1 MLYQLFRTE
10 KYTMF
15 ELEKEMST
23 LKQQKSLPTPI
34 LLFQVTMTN

>member
-1 MLYQLFRTE
+1 MLYQLYQTE

-23 LKQQKSLPTPI
+23 LKEQNSLPTPI